1 MSSGIS
7 REDLTAAIWQAGVKD
22 PRKVDALMRVIDT
35 YAYHAARNLAAQEIT
50 WTRPEVTYDYF
61 DRKRRYKC
69 AGKGNCG
76 QMKTLEE
83 FPERKR
89 RNPSLVSAC
98 TYCTD
103 RTPLVTDGR

>member
-1 MSSGIS
+1 MSSGVS
-7 REDLTAAIWQAGVKD
+7 REDLEQAIWQAGVKD
-22 PRKVDALMRVIDT
+22 PRKVDALLRVIDT

-50 WTRPEVTYDYF
+50 WTMTEKVPDMT
-61 DRKRRYKC
+61 RKRVWKC

-76 QMKTLEE
+76 QMKELHE

-98 TYCTD
+98 TYCEN

>member
-1 MSSGIS
+1 MSSGVS
-7 REDLTAAIWQAGVKD
+7 REDLEQAIWQAGVKD

-35 YAYHAARNLAAQEIT
+35 YAYHAARNLAAQEIA
-50 WTRPEVTYDYF
+50 WTKPEVAYDYT
-61 DRKRRYKC
+61 RKRVYKC

-76 QMKTLEE
+76 QMKVLEE